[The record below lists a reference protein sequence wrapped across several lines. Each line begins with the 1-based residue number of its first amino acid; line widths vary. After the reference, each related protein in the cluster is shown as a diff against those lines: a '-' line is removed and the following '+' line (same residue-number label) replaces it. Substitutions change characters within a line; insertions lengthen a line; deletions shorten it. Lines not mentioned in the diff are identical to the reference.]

1 MRTIP
6 RAKRSKRTYLFSC
19 QQRRITKPFARLLAG
34 LSESI
39 EAAAMGGGFMAAP
52 RRLTAPARVAVGGGA
67 RLTVGINLAVA
78 DAVAAANILCAPLRK
93 GRLDADLAK
102 VQRRRELPT
111 RIIQAIQVFA
121 QNRAIAPNLNGDL
134 SPDPRTC

>member
-1 MRTIP
+1 
-6 RAKRSKRTYLFSC
+6 
-19 QQRRITKPFARLLAG
+19 
-34 LSESI
+34 
-39 EAAAMGGGFMAAP
+39 MGGGFMAAP
-52 RRLTAPARVAVGGGA
+52 RRLPAAARVAVGGGA
-67 RLTVGINLAVA
+67 GLTVGINLAVA

-93 GRLDADLAK
+93 GRLSDADLAK